1 MTSAIQMIPLNR
13 LIPSPRNVRKTDR
26 KVDIDM
32 LAASIAARGLL
43 QNLCVVETA
52 EGKFEVDAGGRRLA
66 ALKLLARDKII
77 PKDHLV
83 ACNIVTI
90 GEGREVSLT
99 ENVHRAGMDAIDEVE
114 AYGALIA
121 DGGTPEDVARR
132 FGVTRRHV
140 DQRLALSGL
149 SPRIKAAW
157 KRGDVSL
164 DAARAFCLVEDHAQQ
179 DAVFKSLGKPVTHA
193 TSVRA
198 RLMEGRVRASDRLVK
213 YIGLE
218 AYERAGGAVT
228 RDLFDVDAVYIDD
241 PALVARLA
249 EEKLEAGRQAW
260 LDQGWGWVD
269 AHLGQ
274 GRPDGYA
281 ASRLQPIWRDAT
293 PEEEA
298 ELQRLQSEIDTLDE
312 ALDQDSVED
321 DPRWEARDTLAGQLE
336 TIRQAARVWP
346 PTLIAHAGVVLSID
360 YDGHSCA
367 TCGFVRQ
374 NDEKTVRALL
384 AKAAREEAGHTD
396 EDIPEVEPAGQ
407 EPASDIDLPKTII
420 RDLSLARTRAI
431 RMRLA
436 GRPETA
442 LAVAV
447 AAFISRSAFRC
458 DLAGVGISA
467 HAASVEDDDAF
478 ADTRGSLAARLP
490 QEADVLEW
498 CLSRPAPDLLGI
510 LAVLTAAA
518 IDLTHE
524 KGASGDASRRAC
536 ADRLAMALDI
546 DMSHHWRADA
556 SYWSRLS
563 KAQLIAAV
571 ETAPRIEAMAGDQRA
586 DVLKAYAKLKRDE
599 LATKVEEAFAGVA
612 YLPDFI
618 ITAMAAGSFEVTD
631 AGYAA
636 VAAE

>member
-1 MTSAIQMIPLNR
+1 MIPLNR

-77 PKDHLV
+77 PKDHPV
-83 ACNIVTI
+83 ACNIVPI

-99 ENVHRAGMDAIDEVE
+99 ENVHRVGMDAIDEVE

-228 RDLFDVDAVYIDD
+228 SDLFDVDAVYIDD

-293 PEEEA
+293 PEEKA

-321 DPRWEARDTLAGQLE
+321 DPRWEARDTLAGRLE

-367 TCGFVRQ
+367 TCGFIRQ
-374 NDEKTVRALL
+374 DDEKAVRAIL
-384 AKAAREEAGHTD
+384 AKSAKDAAGEEIPPESEPTGH
-396 EDIPEVEPAGQ
+396 ENIC
-407 EPASDIDLPKTII
+407 SIDLPKAVI
-420 RDLSLARTRAI
+420 RDLSQVRTHAI
-431 RMRLA
+431 RARLA
-436 GRPETA
+436 EQPDMA

-447 AAFISRSAFRC
+447 AAIILRSQFRC
-458 DLAGVGISA
+458 ELPGVGISA
-467 HAASVEDDDAF
+467 HASRVGDGDPLAAGRNTF
-478 ADTRGSLAARLP
+478 ADGLP
-490 QEADVLEW
+490 QEEAEVLPW
-498 CLSRPAPDLLGI
+498 ALSQSVPDLLNI
-510 LAVLTAAA
+510 LAILTASA

-524 KGASGDASRRAC
+524 KGAVVDEERRAC

-546 DMSHHWRADA
+546 DMGDHWRADA
-556 SYWSRLS
+556 GYWTRLS
-563 KAQLIAAV
+563 KAQLIAAI
-571 ETAPRIEAMAGDQRA
+571 ETAPGIESMTDNNRA
-586 DVLKAYAKLKRDE
+586 DLLKAYAKLKRE
-599 LATKVEEAFAGVA
+599 ALATKVEEAFAGVA
-612 YLPDFI
+612 YLPDFLV
-618 ITAMAAGSFEVTD
+618 TSMAAGDFELTD
-631 AGYAA
+631 AGYVA

>member
-66 ALKLLARDKII
+66 ALKQLARDKII
-77 PKDHLV
+77 PKDHPI

-99 ENVHRAGMDAIDEVE
+99 ENVHRVGMDAIDEVE

-164 DAARAFCLVEDHAQQ
+164 EAARAFCLVEDHAQQ

-218 AYERAGGAVT
+218 AYERAGGGVT
-228 RDLFDVDAVYIDD
+228 RDLFDADAVYIDD

-293 PEEEA
+293 PDEEA
-298 ELQRLQSEIDTLDE
+298 ELQRLQSKIDALDE
-312 ALDQDSVED
+312 ALDHDSVED

-360 YDGHSCA
+360 HDGHACA
-367 TCGFVRQ
+367 TCGFIRQ
-374 NDEKTVRALL
+374 DDEKAVRAIL
-384 AKAAREEAGHTD
+384 AKSAKEAAGEEIPPESEPTGE
-396 EDIPEVEPAGQ
+396 EDMC
-407 EPASDIDLPKTII
+407 DIDLPKAVI
-420 RDLSLARTRAI
+420 RELSQVRTHAI
-431 RMRLA
+431 RARLA
-436 GRPETA
+436 EQPDTA

-447 AAFISRSAFRC
+447 AAILLRSQFRC
-458 DLAGVGISA
+458 ELPGVGISA
-467 HAASVEDDDAF
+467 HASCVGDEDKLAAGRNTF
-478 ADTRGSLAARLP
+478 ADGLP
-490 QEADVLEW
+490 QEEAEVLPW
-498 CLSRPAPDLLGI
+498 ALSQSVPDLLNI
-510 LAVLTAAA
+510 LAHLTASA

-524 KGASGDASRRAC
+524 RGAVVDEERRAC

-546 DMSHHWRADA
+546 DMGDHWRADA
-556 SYWSRLS
+556 GYWTRLS
-563 KAQLIAAV
+563 KAQLIAAI
-571 ETAPRIEAMAGDQRA
+571 ETAPDIESMADHKRS
-586 DVLKAYAKLKRDE
+586 DLLKAYGKLKRE
-599 LATKVEEAFAGVA
+599 ALATKVEEAFAGVA
-612 YLPDFI
+612 YLPDFLVPSI
-618 ITAMAAGSFEVTD
+618 SAGSLEVTD
-631 AGYAA
+631 AGYVA

>member
-66 ALKLLARDKII
+66 ALKLLARDKVI
-77 PKDHLV
+77 PKDHPV
-83 ACNIVTI
+83 ACNVIALE
-90 GEGREVSLT
+90 EGREVSLV
-99 ENVHRAGMDAIDEVE
+99 ENVHRVGMDAIDEVE
-114 AYGALIA
+114 AYASLVA
-121 DGGTPEDVARR
+121 DGAGPDEVARR

-193 TSVRA
+193 QSVRA

-213 YIGLE
+213 FVGLA
-218 AYERAGGAVT
+218 AYEHAGGALT
-228 RDLFDVDAVYIDD
+228 RDLFDADAIYIVD

-249 EEKLEAGRQAW
+249 EEKLEAGRQGW

-269 AHLGQ
+269 IHLGQ
-274 GRPDGYA
+274 GRADGFA
-281 ASRLQPIWRDAT
+281 ASRIQPVWRDTT
-293 PEEEA
+293 PAEEA
-298 ELQRLQSEIDTLDE
+298 ERQRLQSEMDALDE
-312 ALDQDSVED
+312 ALDEDSVED
-321 DPRWEARDTLAGQLE
+321 DPRWETRDTLAGQIE

-346 PTLIAHAGVVLSID
+346 RELIAHAGVVLSID
-360 YDGHSCA
+360 YDGNECV
-367 TCGFVRQ
+367 TCGLVRQ
-374 NDEKTVRALL
+374 ADEKTVRAML
-384 AKAAREEAGHTD
+384 AKAAKEAAGEEVLSDGEPTGA
-396 EDIPEVEPAGQ
+396 EDIC
-407 EPASDIDLPKTII
+407 DIDLPKAVI
-420 RDLSLARTRAI
+420 RELSQARTHAI
-431 RMRLA
+431 RARLA
-436 GRPETA
+436 EQPDTA

-447 AAFISRSAFRC
+447 AAILLRSRFRC
-458 DLAGVGISA
+458 ELPGVGISA
-467 HAASVEDDDAF
+467 HASCVGDEDTLALGPNAI
-478 ADTRGSLAARLP
+478 ADGLP
-490 QEADVLEW
+490 QQEPEVLPW
-498 CLSRPAPDLLGI
+498 ALSLSVPDLLKT
-510 LAVLTAAA
+510 LAVLTASA

-524 KGASGDASRRAC
+524 KGTVIDEGRRLC

-546 DMSHHWRADA
+546 DMGDHWRADA
-556 SYWSRLS
+556 GYWTRLS
-563 KAQLIAAV
+563 KAQLIAAI
-571 ETAPRIEAMAGDQRA
+571 ETAPGVESMADHKRA
-586 DVLKAYAKLKRDE
+586 DLMKAYAKLKRE
-599 LATKVEEAFAGVA
+599 ALATKVEEAFAGVT
-612 YLPDFI
+612 YLPDFLVTSI
-618 ITAMAAGSFEVTD
+618 AAGSLEVTD
-631 AGYAA
+631 AGYVA